1 MTSQVAD
8 DILGV
13 FKESEQ
19 VFSEE
24 EVDAAFEKMA
34 SAISQSLSDKD
45 PLVVSVMMGGLIPA
59 ARLSSCFDFPHQLD
73 YLHATRY
80 QGYTQGG
87 ELSWIARPRLPIENR
102 VLLVVDDILDQG
114 VTLAAIVED
123 CLQQG
128 AKDVRTAVL
137 VKKRHERN
145 LAKVKAD
152 FVGLEV
158 EDRYVVGCGMD
169 YKEYWR
175 HLKGIHA
182 LKEPR

>member
-1 MTSQVAD
+1 MASQVSN
-8 DILGV
+8 DIRKVLD
-13 FKESEQ
+13 ESEQ
-19 VFSEE
+19 LFTEA
-24 EVDAAFEKMA
+24 EVDAAFEDMA
-34 SAISQSLSDKD
+34 SAITKSLGDKD

-80 QGYTQGG
+80 QGYTEGG
-87 ELSWIARPRLPIENR
+87 ELSWIARPRLPIEDR
-102 VLLVVDDILDQG
+102 VLLIVDDILDEG

-123 CLQQG
+123 CLQNG

-137 VKKRHERN
+137 VKKRHKRN
-145 LAKVKAD
+145 LGNVKAD

-175 HLKGIHA
+175 HLKGIYA
-182 LKEPR
+182 LQEAP